1 MQKEITIVGAGLVGS
16 LCSLYMTKRGHKVSI
31 FERRKDLRSE
41 IITAGKSINLA
52 LSERGWTAFK
62 KAGIDTEVKNIDIP
76 MYKRIM
82 HDEKSNLSDQAYGNK
97 GQAIYSVS
105 REALN
110 VLMMEMAEKNGAKL
124 YFDERCV
131 DANLEQAIAIFKNT
145 QTATEQE
152 ISADLLVGADGSL
165 SAVREQMVKKHQH
178 EYEYNEIEHDYKE
191 LLIPAGENGTHLL
204 DKNALHIWPRGE
216 FMLIA
221 LANLDGSFTC
231 TLFAPKKGKNS
242 FEGLSSQQEVEKY
255 FKTMFPDFIALVPNL
270 YEQWNTNPTS
280 ALGIVRTYP
289 WHIKDT
295 SILIGDAA
303 HATVPFYGQGM
314 NAGFE
319 DCRILD
325 ELLDK
330 HEDNF
335 EICFHEYSKVRK
347 PNGDGVQ
354 DLSMQNFVVMRDK
367 TADPKFLLQK
377 EIEKKFANLYPD
389 KWTPL
394 YSIVSFTNIS
404 YKDAWEIGMKQEKMM
419 EEIMKLP
426 NIEQNWENDTIMQ
439 KMLQIM

>member
-16 LCSLYMTKRGHKVSI
+16 LCALYMIKRGHKVSI

-62 KAGIDTEVKNIDIP
+62 KVGIDTEVKNIAIP

-82 HDEKSNLSDQAYGNK
+82 HDEKGNLSDQAYGNK

-105 REALN
+105 RAALN

-124 YFDERCV
+124 HFDEKCV
-131 DANLEQAIAIFKNT
+131 GANLEEAIATFENT
-145 QTATEQE
+145 KTTTEQE
-152 ISADLLVGADGSL
+152 ISADLLIGADGSL
-165 SAVREQMVKKHQH
+165 STVREQMVKKHQH

-231 TLFAPKKGKNS
+231 TLFAPKKGENS
-242 FEGLSSQQEVEKY
+242 FEGLNAKEEVEQY
-255 FKTMFPDFIALVPNL
+255 FTRVFPDFYNLIPNL
-270 YEQWNTNPTS
+270 CQQWTSNPTS
-280 ALGIVRTYP
+280 ALGIVKTYP
-289 WHIKDT
+289 WHIKGT

-325 ELLDK
+325 KLLDK

-335 EICFHEYSKVRK
+335 ETCFDEYSKSRK

-354 DLSMQNFVVMRDK
+354 DLSMHNFIVMRDK

-377 EIEKKFANLYPD
+377 EIEKKFTNLYPD

-394 YSIVSFTNIS
+394 YSMVSFTNTHYS
-404 YKDAWEIGMKQEKMM
+404 EAWEIGMKQEKLMQS
-419 EEIMKLP
+419 IMNTP
-426 NIEQNWENDTIMQ
+426 NIEKIWESDEIMQ
-439 KMLQIM
+439 KMCSLV